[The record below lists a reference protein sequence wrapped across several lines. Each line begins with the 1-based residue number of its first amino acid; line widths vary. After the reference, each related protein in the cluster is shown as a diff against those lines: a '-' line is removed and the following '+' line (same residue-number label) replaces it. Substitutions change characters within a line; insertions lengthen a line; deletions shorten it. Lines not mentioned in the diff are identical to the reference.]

1 MDVFMKSAFDF
12 RQIELNGYVNINSLI
27 DELDPS
33 NPIRDRLHMCET
45 LFGDRSAT
53 VLVLAQD
60 GANEDRMRS
69 TIGREGS
76 AGYRHGP
83 DVKTNI
89 NLLRCLEGFSLSA
102 DPSRCGFFYA
112 NAIWLLKK
120 TEGMSGAINRP
131 HAVYDACA
139 PVFWETVRGLEKLK
153 LILCLGEQ
161 PYNFLRR
168 LNADLEPN
176 WRIISTAE
184 KVQEFKTPWGPV
196 KVAVVPHPSPR
207 SGGRD
212 IGQLKVTIANV
223 LRKSEVLPLSR

>member
-1 MDVFMKSAFDF
+1 MKSALDF
-12 RQIELNGYVNINSLI
+12 KHIEMDGYVNVNSLV
-27 DELDPS
+27 DELDPL

-45 LFGDRSAT
+45 LFGDKSAT
-53 VLVLAQD
+53 VLILAQD

-69 TIGREGS
+69 TMGREGS

-120 TEGMSGAINRP
+120 TEGMSGAITDR
-131 HAVYDACA
+131 HAVYDACT

-153 LILCLGEQ
+153 LILCLGKQ
-161 PYNFLRR
+161 PYEFLRR
-168 LNADLEPN
+168 LNVDLEPN
-176 WRIISTAE
+176 WRIISEAE
-184 KVQEFKTPWGPV
+184 KVQEFNLSGRAL
-196 KVAVVPHPSPR
+196 KVAVVPHPSPL
-207 SGGRD
+207 SGGRN
-212 IGQLKVTIANV
+212 IGQLKETIANV
-223 LRKSEVLPLSR
+223 IRKSDALPLCR